1 MSDYL
6 QKYNQWLSAPYIDSQ
21 TKAELAVANELAD
34 IEDRFYKDLEFGTGG
49 LRGIMG
55 AGTNRVNKYTIR
67 KASYGLA
74 KYILANFG
82 DEGKVKGIVIA
93 YDSRNHSPL
102 FAKEAAQVF
111 CAAGIK
117 TFLFDEIQP
126 TPMLSFAVRYLR
138 CIAGVVVT
146 ASHNPKEYNGYKV
159 YNQHGCQLVPRE
171 ADQVIEFVKQVKD
184 IAAIPVLDED
194 AAREKGLLASV
205 GEEVLKAYLE
215 AVYAQSLCPD
225 AEAKAELRIVFTPLH
240 GTGFVPVSSILAR
253 DGFTNVLV
261 VKEQQ
266 EPDGDFP
273 TVHSPNPEEKA
284 ALALGIAKAE
294 TVSRCRS
301 GIDPDCDRVGVAVK
315 HEQVHPLDRQ
325 SSRLLVKYV
334 LEQSRQK
341 LSPKSIPIDHRY

>member
-159 YNQHGCQLVPRE
+159 YNQHGCQLVTIE
-171 ADQVIEFVKQVKD
+171 ADQVI
-184 IAAIPVLDED
+184 
-194 AAREKGLLASV
+194 
-205 GEEVLKAYLE
+205 
-215 AVYAQSLCPD
+215 
-225 AEAKAELRIVFTPLH
+225 
-240 GTGFVPVSSILAR
+240 
-253 DGFTNVLV
+253 
-261 VKEQQ
+261 
-266 EPDGDFP
+266 
-273 TVHSPNPEEKA
+273 
-284 ALALGIAKAE
+284 
-294 TVSRCRS
+294 
-301 GIDPDCDRVGVAVK
+301 
-315 HEQVHPLDRQ
+315 
-325 SSRLLVKYV
+325 
-334 LEQSRQK
+334 
-341 LSPKSIPIDHRY
+341 